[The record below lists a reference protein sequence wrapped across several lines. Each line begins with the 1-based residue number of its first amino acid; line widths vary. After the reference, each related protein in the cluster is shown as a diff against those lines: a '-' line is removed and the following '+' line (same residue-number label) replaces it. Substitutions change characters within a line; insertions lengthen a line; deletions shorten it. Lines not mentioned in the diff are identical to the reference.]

1 MTACTVT
8 RTKGGN
14 TRSQMEDLFQ
24 HPRIHEHFA
33 DRPEERLSIDAIL
46 GDLNQ
51 IGEVGLDVHR
61 EHGDVLF
68 TCTLVLRT
76 GEGSVVVTAESA
88 LGAAL
93 GCLLE
98 TLLELH
104 AHAEQGLGEVE
115 RFLSGH

>member
-1 MTACTVT
+1 
-8 RTKGGN
+8 
-14 TRSQMEDLFQ
+14 
-24 HPRIHEHFA
+24 
-33 DRPEERLSIDAIL
+33 
-46 GDLNQ
+46 
-51 IGEVGLDVHR
+51 
-61 EHGDVLF
+61 VLY

-104 AHAEQGLGEVE
+104 DHAAQGLGEVE
-115 RFLSGH
+115 DYLRDR

>member
-1 MTACTVT
+1 
-8 RTKGGN
+8 
-14 TRSQMEDLFQ
+14 MEEIFS

-33 DRPEERLSIDAIL
+33 GRSEERLSIDAIL
-46 GDLNQ
+46 ADLNA
-51 IGEVGLDVHR
+51 IGEVGLDVYR
-61 EHGDVLF
+61 EHETVLY

-98 TLLELH
+98 TLLELRDH
-104 AHAEQGLGEVE
+104 TRDGLDDIEQFLAGL
-115 RFLSGH
+115 

>member
-1 MTACTVT
+1 
-8 RTKGGN
+8 
-14 TRSQMEDLFQ
+14 MEELLQ

-33 DRPEERLSIDAIL
+33 GRSDERLSIDAIL
-46 GDLNQ
+46 ADLNE
-51 IGEVGLDVHR
+51 IGEAGLDVHR
-61 EHGDVLF
+61 ERGDVLY

-76 GEGSVVVTAESA
+76 GEGSVVVTAQTA

-104 AHAEQGLGEVE
+104 DHAEQGLGEVE
-115 RFLSGH
+115 DYLRDH

>member
-8 RTKGGN
+8 RTEGGN

-46 GDLNQ
+46 SDLNQ

>member
-1 MTACTVT
+1 
-8 RTKGGN
+8 
-14 TRSQMEDLFQ
+14 MEELFQ
-24 HPRIHEHFA
+24 HPRIEEHFA
-33 DRPEERLSIDAIL
+33 GRESDRLAVDAVL
-46 GDLNQ
+46 ADLNA

-61 EHGDVLF
+61 EHGDVLY

-76 GEGSVVVTAESA
+76 GEGSVVVTAESS

-104 AHAEQGLGEVE
+104 DHSRDGMADLEDFLGSV
-115 RFLSGH
+115 

>member
-1 MTACTVT
+1 
-8 RTKGGN
+8 
-14 TRSQMEDLFQ
+14 MEELFQ
-24 HPRIHEHFA
+24 HPRIDEHFA
-33 DRPEERLSIDAIL
+33 GRPGERGSIDVIL
-46 GDLNQ
+46 ADLNE
-51 IGEVGLDVHR
+51 IGEVGIDVHR
-61 EHGDVLF
+61 EHGDVLY

-104 AHAEQGLGEVE
+104 DHAEQGLGEVE

>member
-1 MTACTVT
+1 
-8 RTKGGN
+8 
-14 TRSQMEDLFQ
+14 MEDLFQ

-68 TCTLVLRT
+68 TCTLVLRS

-115 RFLSGH
+115 DYLRDR

>member
-1 MTACTVT
+1 
-8 RTKGGN
+8 
-14 TRSQMEDLFQ
+14 MEELFQ

-33 DRPEERLSIDAIL
+33 GRPDERLSIDAIL
-46 GDLNQ
+46 ADLNE

-61 EHGDVLF
+61 EHGDALY

-104 AHAEQGLGEVE
+104 DHAREGLREVE
-115 RFLSGH
+115 DFLSGH

>member
-1 MTACTVT
+1 
-8 RTKGGN
+8 
-14 TRSQMEDLFQ
+14 MEELFQ
-24 HPRIHEHFA
+24 HPRIEEHFA
-33 DRPEERLSIDAIL
+33 GRESDRLAVDAIL
-46 GDLNQ
+46 ADLNE

-61 EHGDVLF
+61 EHGDVLY

-88 LGAAL
+88 LGATL

-104 AHAEQGLGEVE
+104 DHAERGFGEVE
-115 RFLSGH
+115 DFLSGH

>member
-1 MTACTVT
+1 
-8 RTKGGN
+8 
-14 TRSQMEDLFQ
+14 MEELFQ

-33 DRPEERLSIDAIL
+33 GRSDERGSIDVIL
-46 GDLNQ
+46 ADLNQ

-61 EHGDVLF
+61 EHGDALY

-104 AHAEQGLGEVE
+104 DHTRDGIAEIED
-115 RFLSGH
+115 FLSRS

>member
-1 MTACTVT
+1 
-8 RTKGGN
+8 
-14 TRSQMEDLFQ
+14 MEDLFQ

-33 DRPEERLSIDAIL
+33 GRPDQRGSIDAIL
-46 GDLNQ
+46 ADLNE

-61 EHGDVLF
+61 EHGDVLY

-76 GEGSVVVTAESA
+76 GEGSVVVTAESS

-104 AHAEQGLGEVE
+104 DHSSDGIASIEQFLAE
-115 RFLSGH
+115 S

>member
-1 MTACTVT
+1 
-8 RTKGGN
+8 
-14 TRSQMEDLFQ
+14 MEELFA

-33 DRPEERLSIDAIL
+33 DRPEDRGSIDVVLA
-46 GDLNQ
+46 DLNQ
-51 IGEVGLDVHR
+51 IGEVGLDVYR
-61 EHGDVLF
+61 EHGDVLY

-98 TLLELH
+98 TLLELGDH
-104 AHAEQGLGEVE
+104 TRDGIDEIEE
-115 RFLSGH
+115 YLSGR

>member
-1 MTACTVT
+1 
-8 RTKGGN
+8 
-14 TRSQMEDLFQ
+14 MEELFQ
-24 HPRIHEHFA
+24 HPRIHEHFEGRS
-33 DRPEERLSIDAIL
+33 DESLSIDAIL
-46 GDLNQ
+46 ADLHE

-61 EHGDVLF
+61 EHGDVLY

-104 AHAEQGLGEVE
+104 DHAREGLGEVE
-115 RFLSGH
+115 DFLSGR

>member
-1 MTACTVT
+1 
-8 RTKGGN
+8 
-14 TRSQMEDLFQ
+14 MEELFQ
-24 HPRIHEHFA
+24 HPRIDEHFEG
-33 DRPEERLSIDAIL
+33 RPEERLSVDAIL
-46 GDLNQ
+46 ADLNQ

-61 EHGDVLF
+61 EHGDVLY

-88 LGAAL
+88 LAATL

-104 AHAEQGLGEVE
+104 DHSSQGIASIEEFLGD
-115 RFLSGH
+115 R